1 MLSSASSA
9 PDTTTNHP
17 IMSISSLLEPSS
29 STSDHVLSSTPF
41 MRQDSL
47 CIPPPPLVLPPMIS
61 PSTTSSHHEDDEM
74 LLPPLD
80 KTLFTSSSS
89 SSSGGSRS
97 PSPDPRDI
105 PTSLEERRRRN
116 KIASA
121 KYRAKRSQENKN
133 MRQALEH
140 LRRQNAVLLQ
150 ALNDVYR
157 DKSNMGDA
165 AAAAEHQPPS
175 WPLLTFTSAAAA
187 GAQGHDD
194 GNIHCATHT
203 YPTMSL

>member
-9 PDTTTNHP
+9 PDTTSTNHP

-29 STSDHVLSSTPF
+29 TTSDHVSSTF
-41 MRQDSL
+41 MRQDSH
-47 CIPPPPLVLPPMIS
+47 CIPPPPLVLPPMVS
-61 PSTTSSHHEDDEM
+61 PTTTSSHHEDDEM

-105 PTSLEERRRRN
+105 PTSSLEERRRRN

-165 AAAAEHQPPS
+165 AAAEHPPSS
-175 WPLLTFTSAAAA
+175 WPLLTFTSAAP
-187 GAQGHDD
+187 GTQGHDD